1 MQPGVPHEDTNAVLL
16 EASGHQNYEPNKP
29 LYFINCSIS
38 GILLYQHKS
47 LSRITHWY
55 CQPFRVL
62 SRLPDTLSLDK
73 EPSVATERTKLP
85 HFWKA
90 LWIQLYYVEWG
101 KDVSSRHDIVIHI
114 PLLLFIFAWVC
125 VSLEAALN
133 HYWNKV
139 ERKIIIYNYK
149 WGIHRM
155 ILLIAFL
162 AIFIFGILR
171 IIKGLDLNW
180 WQWRVSLELYKQ

>member
-1 MQPGVPHEDTNAVLL
+1 MLNLRYFVLPTQTACL
-16 EASGHQNYEPNKP
+16 SSHTDIASLTEQTP
-29 LYFINCSIS
+29 C
-38 GILLYQHKS
+38 
-47 LSRITHWY
+47 
-55 CQPFRVL
+55 PFRVL
-62 SRLPDTLSLDK
+62 SRLRDTLSLDK

-139 ERKIIIYNYK
+139 RRKIIIYNYK

-162 AIFIFGILR
+162 TIFIFGILR
-171 IIKGLDLNW
+171 IIKGLGLNW
-180 WQWRVSLELYKQ
+180 RQWRVSLELYKQ